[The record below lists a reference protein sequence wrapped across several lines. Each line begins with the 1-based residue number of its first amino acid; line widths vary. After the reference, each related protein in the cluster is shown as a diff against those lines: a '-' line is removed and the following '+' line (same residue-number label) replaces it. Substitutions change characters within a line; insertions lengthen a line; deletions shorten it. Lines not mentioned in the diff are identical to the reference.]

1 MKLKFIASAL
11 FLGMIISTNLQ
22 AQPVKKHGNL
32 SVKGTQLTDEHG
44 NATVLNGVSY
54 GWHNWWPRFY
64 NQESVKWLANDWKCS
79 VVRAAMGVEPKGAYI
94 DNPVESKEK
103 IEAVI
108 EGAIKNDIYVLIDW
122 HSHHIKLAEAK
133 AFFTEMATKYGKNP
147 NIIYELY
154 NEPVNDS
161 WAQIKDYSIEL
172 IKTIRAIDPDNVI
185 LVGNPHWDQDL
196 NLVADDPIKGFSNIM
211 YTCHFYAATHDK
223 SLRDRC
229 DYALKKGIPIF
240 ISESA
245 GMQASGDG
253 AIDYPK
259 WQQWIDWCAT
269 NKISL
274 ISWSIADKN
283 ESCSMLKTSASSEG
297 KWKAEDMNESGIKTR
312 ELLRKQAETDK

>member
-1 MKLKFIASAL
+1 
-11 FLGMIISTNLQ
+11 
-22 AQPVKKHGNL
+22 
-32 SVKGTQLTDEHG
+32 
-44 NATVLNGVSY
+44 
-54 GWHNWWPRFY
+54 
-64 NQESVKWLANDWKCS
+64 
-79 VVRAAMGVEPKGAYI
+79 MGVEPKGAYI

-103 IEAVI
+103 IEAAI

-161 WAQIKDYSIEL
+161 WAQVKDYSIEL